1 MSAVID
7 GTMGLVGTADDGDVP
22 SDALGIGFSN
32 DALELAAA
40 DEELS
45 ALEVTAGGGLDDGGS
60 QAGDGAVAGGL
71 PDELESVP
79 TTNGVTAPGADDGD
93 VDADA
98 LGIGFTDA
106 QLRQAEDDDELET
119 IERGGLDGAGAATT
133 MPDEVGT
140 DTQAETPGP
149 GALVDQPT
157 AAPSRKV
164 KAAGLGGLLGAIP
177 APILSLLDLVH
188 VSDTVVGAISA
199 ALTLLGS
206 LAAAYLARER
216 TGDGAPATTG

>member
-7 GTMGLVGTADDGDVP
+7 GTMSLVGTADDGDVP

-45 ALEVTAGGGLDDGGS
+45 ALEVTAGEGLGNGGS
-60 QAGDGAVAGGL
+60 HEGDGAVASGL

-79 TTNGVTAPGADDGD
+79 TTNGATAPGADDGD
-93 VDADA
+93 VGSDA

-119 IERGGLDGAGAATT
+119 IERGGLDGAGAVTT
-133 MPDEVGT
+133 MPDDVVT
-140 DTQAETPGP
+140 VTPP
-149 GALVDQPT
+149 VGALVDQPT

>member
-1 MSAVID
+1 MSAMID

-45 ALEVTAGGGLDDGGS
+45 ELELAAGGALADGNQ
-60 QAGDGAVAGGL
+60 QAGDVPMTGGL
-71 PDELESVP
+71 PDEPQAAP
-79 TTNGVTAPGADDGD
+79 TMNPATLVGADDGD
-93 VDADA
+93 VGSDA
-98 LGIGFTDA
+98 LGLGFTDDE
-106 QLRQAEDDDELET
+106 LRLAEEDDELHAVE
-119 IERGGLDGAGAATT
+119 GNGSDGDTTT
-133 MPDEVGT
+133 MPDEVDPRT
-140 DTQAETPGP
+140 AVSAPGE
-149 GALVDQPT
+149 LVDQPT

-164 KAAGLGGLLGAIP
+164 KAAGLGGILGAIP
-177 APILSLLDLVH
+177 APILSLLDLVQ

-216 TGDGAPATTG
+216 VGDGATPATTG